1 MKWGVIT
8 SLVFLLGLTAGPA
21 RAAQKLETL
30 DEMKAR
36 VPQAPVEERVRICA
50 GIARRAVEEAKER
63 YAKGIDEEGKLLLHD
78 AETYAEQAAEAAI
91 HTKKHEKQLEI
102 DLRDIGHHLEALKRE
117 LAPEDQPYAEAAV
130 GHLEKL
136 RTRLLESMFGRTKK

>member
-1 MKWGVIT
+1 MKRGVIT
-8 SLVFLLGLTAGPA
+8 SFCFLLGLSAGLA
-21 RAAQKLETL
+21 RAAQKFETL

-36 VPQAPVEERVRICA
+36 VTQVPTDERVRICT

-63 YAKGIDEEGKLLLHD
+63 YAKGVDEEGKLLLHD

-136 RTRLLESMFGRTKK
+136 RTRLLQSMFGKTKK

>member
-1 MKWGVIT
+1 MKRGVIT
-8 SLVFLLGLTAGPA
+8 SFCFLLGLSVGLA
-21 RAAQKLETL
+21 RAAQKFETL
-30 DEMKAR
+30 NEMKAR
-36 VPQAPVEERVRICA
+36 VTQVPTDERVRICT
-50 GIARRAVEEAKER
+50 GIARRAVEEARER
-63 YAKGIDEEGKLLLHD
+63 YAKGVDEEGKLLLHD

-136 RTRLLESMFGRTKK
+136 RTRLLQSMFGKTKK

>member
-1 MKWGVIT
+1 MKRGVIT
-8 SLVFLLGLTAGPA
+8 SFCFLLGLSTGLA
-21 RAAQKLETL
+21 RAAQKFETL

-36 VPQAPVEERVRICA
+36 VTQVPADERVRICT

-63 YAKGIDEEGKLLLHD
+63 YAKGVDEEGKLLLHD

-136 RTRLLESMFGRTKK
+136 RTRLLQSMFGKTKK